1 MAAAA
6 IGVDREA
13 TLASRPG
20 RVLGRSPRSD
30 GDQVRGQDCID
41 QSSDRRLLLS
51 SLIEGGAAGLSVA
64 SFSAYEAPA

>member
-1 MAAAA
+1 MAAAV
-6 IGVDREA
+6 IGADHEA
-13 TLASRPG
+13 ALVSRLG

-41 QSSDRRLLLS
+41 QSSDRHSLSS
-51 SLIEGGAAGLSVA
+51 SLIEGGAAELSVA

>member
-13 TLASRPG
+13 TLVSRPG

-30 GDQVRGQDCID
+30 GDQVLGQDYID
-41 QSSDRRLLLS
+41 QSSDRHSLS
-51 SLIEGGAAGLSVA
+51 SSLREGVAAELSVA
-64 SFSAYEAPA
+64 SFSAYEALA

>member
-1 MAAAA
+1 MAAAV
-6 IGVDREA
+6 IGDDHGAV
-13 TLASRPG
+13 LVSRLG

-41 QSSDRRLLLS
+41 QSSDRHLLS
-51 SLIEGGAAGLSVA
+51 SSLTEGGAAKLSVA